1 MPAPTIIRG
10 SDQMFST
17 IYEGNGGG
25 QRVGKF
31 VPFTD
36 NGTIAKSCIFE
47 DGDEP
52 ELSRTPSGA
61 GNRDTFTLSFWIKRS
76 NIGTLQLIYQQGADV
91 NNCTQFSFDSN
102 DRLQYQQVDGGGNT
116 DSLISNRTF
125 EDTSKFYHIVLAVD
139 TTQSTE
145 ANRVRMYVDGDEI
158 TSWSTANYPSQNTDT
173 DMNTTTEFSIGRQ
186 LGATS
191 AYSPDCYLAEVNY
204 VDGTQY
210 TPSTFGLTDTS
221 TGRWIP
227 KSLTGISY
235 GTNGFR
241 LEFANSAGQ
250 TIGDDTSGNGND
262 FTVSNIA
269 TTDLTTDSPTQ
280 NHATLSPLR
289 TAGSLSLSEGN
300 LKITGTGGSAYGKAA
315 TEKEFP
321 SDTSTGL
328 YWEYTDCANG
338 FEGGVIKATKGKPQS
353 TAGETEGII
362 IQRRGGGGGNT
373 YWVQKDDDSSIYN
386 DTGVSASDGQTIGVA
401 VKSGK
406 IWFAINNTW
415 VLSGDP
421 AAGTN
426 PAGEL
431 DPTDYFAMLSVYGTV
446 NMTANFGQK
455 SFQYTPP
462 TGFVAYQ
469 QDNFPETGKGIP
481 DFVWIK
487 NRDATDSHQLYD
499 SSRGPLLDI
508 HSDSSVSESTT
519 TDGLQKFLKGG
530 CQIEDDVSVNTS
542 GESYVAWNWVAN
554 GGTTSAN
561 TDGSGATIAS
571 TIQANQTAGFSIV
584 QWTGNNTSNSKIAH
598 GLSQAPE
605 WILVKNLTDNT
616 DWWVYHK
623 NLTADKNVKLNTS
636 DAEGTFGTGVF
647 DHSGVT
653 NQVFEVDNGS
663 SNGNSINGNT
673 DSMIAYCWHSIEG
686 FSKFDTY
693 TGNGNSNGTF
703 VHTGFKPSF
712 LMIKCITHANNWV
725 MYNNK
730 MNLFNPVGETLGTLF
745 PNRTNAAETQGG
757 IDFLANGFKCRST
770 YENFN
775 GSSRTYI
782 YMAFAE
788 HPFIGDGTNPVTAR

>member
-1 MPAPTIIRG
+1 MPEPTIIRG
-10 SDQMFST
+10 SDQMFT
-17 IYEGNGGG
+17 IIYEGNGGG
-25 QRVGKF
+25 QRVGQF

-36 NGTIAKSCIFE
+36 SGTIAKSVIYNR
-47 DGDEP
+47 GDTP
-52 ELSRTPSGA
+52 KLTKTPSSN
-61 GNRDTFTLSFWIKRS
+61 GNKRTYTISYWYKPSDLGTRRVVFSSDTSGSDYFYWEFDAS
-76 NIGTLQLIYQQGADV
+76 NKIDLAQYSGPAL
-91 NNCTQFSFDSN
+91 
-102 DRLQYQQVDGGGNT
+102 RLQT
-116 DSLISNRTF
+116 NRTF
-125 EDTSKFYHIVLAVD
+125 EDTTKFYHFLLAVD
-139 TTQSTE
+139 TTQST
-145 ANRVRMYVDGDEI
+145 ASNRLKLYVDGDQI
-158 TSWSTANYPSQNTDT
+158 TSFAVETYPSQDLETKVNSTSYPMAVGSFNSLT
-173 DMNTTTEFSIGRQ
+173 SLCTGGN
-186 LGATS
+186 LGE
-191 AYSPDCYLAEVNY
+191 YNF
-204 VDGTQY
+204 VDGTAL

-227 KSLTGISY
+227 KALTGITY

-241 LEFANSAGQ
+241 MEFANSAGQ

-262 FTVSNIA
+262 YTVSGLAA
-269 TTDLTTDSPTQ
+269 TDITTDSPTQ
-280 NHATLSPLR
+280 NFATLSPNFSG
-289 TAGSLSLSEGN
+289 TIGFSEGN
-300 LKITGTGGSAYGKAA
+300 LKHTQTLSNNYQTGYVGKSVSSGKWYFEITATTVPTFFLIGLTTLEGYVNAKTTYVGDNAGSYSMQFYPGNNDQVYYEGSNFAYG
-315 TEKEFP
+315 
-321 SDTSTGL
+321 SGSSL
-328 YWEYTDCANG
+328 SNG
-338 FEGGVIKATKGKPQS
+338 NI
-353 TAGETEGII
+353 
-362 IQRRGGGGGNT
+362 
-373 YWVQKDDDSSIYN
+373 
-386 DTGVSASDGQTIGVA
+386 IGVA
-401 VKSGK
+401 YDADTGAYWLAV
-406 IWFAINNTW
+406 NNTYIHSGNPSNGTSPTF
-415 VLSGDP
+415 VAENGAKKPIYFGLSTYNG
-421 AAGTN
+421 GVF
-426 PAGEL
+426 
-431 DPTDYFAMLSVYGTV
+431 DY
-446 NMTANFGQK
+446 NFGQK
-455 SFQYTPP
+455 TLSYTPP
-462 TGFVAYQ
+462 TDFKLLQ
-469 QDNFPETGKGIP
+469 QDNFPETSKGVP
-481 DFVWIK
+481 GLVWIK
-487 NRDATDSHQLYD
+487 NRDASANHSLQD
-499 SSRGPLLDI
+499 SSRG
-508 HSDSSVSESTT
+508 STQMIYPDLST
-519 TDGLQKFLKGG
+519 QQITVTDGVQRFLKGG
-530 CQIEDDVSVNTS
+530 FSIEDDTLTNTAVK
-542 GESYVAWNWVAN
+542 SYVAWNWVGN
-554 GGTTSAN
+554 NGTTSAN

-605 WILVKNLTDNT
+605 WILIKNLTDNT